1 MRLSDQMKIEMAS
14 IFMYV
19 RRMDPVRTSIRTEMV
34 GQGLTPKIR
43 KYVNENSKQLS
54 SYKVRLENLLCETD
68 LKEGGQ

>member
-34 GQGLTPKIR
+34 GQGLTPEIR
-43 KYVNENSKQLS
+43 EYVNENSKQLS

-68 LKEGGQ
+68 LKERGQ

>member
-1 MRLSDQMKIEMAS
+1 MRLSDQMKIELTS
-14 IFMYV
+14 IIMDV
-19 RRMDPVRTSIRTEMV
+19 QRMDSVRTSIRTEMV